1 MEIIKLKKWLLIG
14 AALGMLGGFLYW
26 KFVGCATGSCGITSN
41 PYMSTLYGGIMGAL
55 LFDLKKTD
63 KKQTEEQK

>member
-14 AALGMLGGFLYW
+14 AGLGMLGGFLYW
-26 KFVGCATGSCGITSN
+26 KFVGCSSGSCSITSS

-63 KKQTEEQK
+63 NSKTSEEK